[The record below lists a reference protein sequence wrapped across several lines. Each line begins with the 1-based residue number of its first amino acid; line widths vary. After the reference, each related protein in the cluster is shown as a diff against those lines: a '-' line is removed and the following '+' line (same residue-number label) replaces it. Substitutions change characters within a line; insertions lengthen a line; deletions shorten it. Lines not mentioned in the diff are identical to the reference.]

1 MVIGIL
7 LDLWA
12 VQSTS
17 MKPIRTLENL
27 MDQHSSHA
35 SLLLRVDEAAVRL
48 GLARS
53 TVYQLLADGTL
64 PVVRIGRAV
73 RVPTAALDTWVAAQ
87 TVDGRLAGP
96 DGRQI

>member
-1 MVIGIL
+1 
-7 LDLWA
+7 
-12 VQSTS
+12 
-17 MKPIRTLENL
+17 
-27 MDQHSSHA
+27 MDQHSSHG
-35 SLLLRVDEAAVRL
+35 SLLLRVDEAAARL

-73 RVPTAALDTWVAAQ
+73 RVPIAALDAWVAAQ
-87 TVDGRLAGP
+87 TVDGRIGGP

>member
-35 SLLLRVDEAAVRL
+35 SLLLRVD
-48 GLARS
+48 
-53 TVYQLLADGTL
+53 
-64 PVVRIGRAV
+64 
-73 RVPTAALDTWVAAQ
+73 
-87 TVDGRLAGP
+87 
-96 DGRQI
+96 